1 MSERKIVEYSVVYR
15 PSSAIGRED
24 LTFSDKVNKK
34 ISEGWQPYGSPQ
46 KDEVGVYQPMV
57 RYAEPEPDNA
67 PLQTEIERL
76 RAVVAKFEAELG
88 DWRDCARV
96 DAKMSGPVLVGWN
109 RPQLDRCW
117 EKHIRNR
124 PRRLDRG

>member
-57 RYAEPEPDNA
+57 RYAEMEPDNA
-67 PLQTEIERL
+67 ALVAYRERL
-76 RAVVAKFEAELG
+76 LEDLRKFGHILESSPDG
-88 DWRDCARV
+88 IS
-96 DAKMSGPVLVGWN
+96 SGPVFDVIDGI
-109 RPQLDRCW
+109 
-117 EKHIRNR
+117 ET
-124 PRRLDRG
+124 GEFGGAV